1 MDRDE
6 MEVLGIL
13 KSANMFVVTKKIRSV
28 AGGESVTGGGES
40 SSDESD
46 DDDLDDDDETI
57 EEEDEEVRTIL
68 NPKYILSEDIIVVWI
83 LQIEWLLYRIIML

>member
-6 MEVLGIL
+6 MEVLGVL

-57 EEEDEEVRTIL
+57 EEEDEEVRKIEACKMQFVTT
-68 NPKYILSEDIIVVWI
+68 PVWWL
-83 LQIEWLLYRIIML
+83 LQI